1 MLRIKMSKFDIYVL
15 IVCIL
20 VFAVLTALFS
30 YLIYTLVK
38 YSIKLIRLGG
48 LDEELKI
55 EYQKQSAKKHK
66 KASKIL
72 DYVLSGVLCA
82 VFLGVFG
89 FSMYVNINSNSYSES
104 TPTIKV
110 VATSSME
117 TKNEKNKYL
126 FENDLN
132 NQFSAYDLVLTYKV
146 PDEFDLKL
154 YDIVVYEIDGTYLI
168 HRIVGIEEPNST
180 HPEHRYFLLQGDA
193 IERPDRFPV
202 MYSQIKAIYK
212 NEHVPFLG
220 SFILFMQSPAGYLCI
235 MLVLF
240 AVIVTPMLEKKL
252 NNERFRRLEKACPEV
267 LYVKNNGRG
276 K

>member
-1 MLRIKMSKFDIYVL
+1 MSKFDIYVL